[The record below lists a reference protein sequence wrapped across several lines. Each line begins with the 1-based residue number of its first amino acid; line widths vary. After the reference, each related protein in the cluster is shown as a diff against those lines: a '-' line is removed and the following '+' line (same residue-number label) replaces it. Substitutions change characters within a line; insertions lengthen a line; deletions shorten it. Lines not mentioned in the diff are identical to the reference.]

1 VRFEL
6 CRDPEEYASRV
17 WPFIAARVERNILG
31 TLLVDVRAGRYPE
44 YILACGLDD
53 DGAIAWVGI
62 RVPPFYLLTSD
73 LQPSLASELVEW
85 WLQFDPELHGIDGPP
100 EAARAIADAWAA
112 GMAGTTRVRLSE
124 AMHELDQVA
133 DPPHGVAPGTLR
145 VASTAD
151 RELLIEWMLAFTD
164 EVGLPAPGAE
174 HAARGVDVRLARDG
188 LLVWED
194 GEPVSLVGIS
204 PEVAGVVRIG
214 PVYTPPSLRGHGY
227 ATSAVAATSR
237 RALAGGAER
246 CMLFTD
252 LANPTSNKI
261 YAEIGYRRT
270 GAWEQHVFEAQ

>member
-44 YILACGLDD
+44 YILASGLGD

-85 WLQFDPELHGIDGPP
+85 WLQFDSELHGIDGPP

-112 GMAGTTRVRLSE
+112 RMGGTTRVRLSE
-124 AMHELDQVA
+124 AMHELDQVG
-133 DPPHGVAPGTLR
+133 DPPHGVAPGKLR
-145 VASTAD
+145 IASAAD

-164 EVGLPAPGAE
+164 EVGLPVPGRE
-174 HAARGVDVRLARDG
+174 QAARGVDVRLGREG
-188 LLVWED
+188 LLLWED

-204 PEVAGVVRIG
+204 PEVADVVRIG
-214 PVYTPPSLRGHGY
+214 PVYTPPSLRGRGY
-227 ATSAVAATSR
+227 GTSAVAATSR